1 MRLIFITIL
10 FSFYYLTTFS
20 QGFNNA
26 FIFNHRLVVLS
37 AVEELP
43 DSSYFICGHYLNQE
57 NDRLGSLYFKLD
69 QEGNLIDSLQVA
81 QLGRSYLLGFARNE
95 LFFNHSGN
103 IVVGFR
109 NAFSGE
115 LWRQRIQEVNF
126 TDLTLV
132 SDVLLDT
139 LAEHLNLRVF
149 DGSMIIQNKFDST
162 YLMFITTVDT
172 SYTIGE
178 PGWAGCN
185 LIHLSSNFQI
195 LNIKRYFVNIAGW
208 GIGAKEI
215 IQVSENEFILLMVKY
230 LESGT
235 PSQRT
240 WHTIIKK
247 VNAQGDELWSWESM
261 DNQSDIGQRGLT
273 LTDDG
278 GFLYTYLK
286 GFFISNGWS
295 YIPTV
300 RKIKLHPQTQV
311 EEWSI
316 ALGGVTTGNSSTSVF
331 SDIESI
337 NDTLFVT
344 AGGTFDSN
352 DMYQHGGRLVQF
364 TLNGAKI
371 WQRDFFYFAHDYPNH
386 WAMHGIND
394 IALTSDGGYI
404 MAGTAVSSEIAGVPD
419 YGWVVKLN
427 CLGFMGA
434 PEAAANYAIQDNFAV
449 QFVNI
454 STQGGSYTWNF
465 GDGTVLETGENADT
479 VVHHYNGFGTYM
491 VQLIAH
497 GCNGETD
504 TLEFLVSPKLH
515 ANPDPVTEGEGYF
528 TFFPNPVVSGN
539 PFYVYL
545 NGISTHNGK
554 EVKLRFHNNSGQH
567 VTDYRLSNQQGAYMI
582 NPTLAS
588 GVYHVG
594 LYVGDEVVQ
603 VRKLVVD

>member
-1 MRLIFITIL
+1 MFNCLIGNSQLEFNKVYIFAQKACVFNSIVPVDNG
-10 FSFYYLTTFS
+10 YL
-20 QGFNNA
+20 
-26 FIFNHRLVVLS
+26 V
-37 AVEELP
+37 
-43 DSSYFICGHYLNQE
+43 CGSYLNQVQ
-57 NDRLGSLYFKLD
+57 DRLGSLYVKLD
-69 QEGNLIDSLQVA
+69 EFGVPLDSLMIA
-81 QLGRSYLLGFARNE
+81 DYLHRYLLYGSRNQ
-95 LFFNHSGN
+95 LKTNVNGN
-103 IVVGFR
+103 FVVCFR
-109 NAFSGE
+109 DDLAGSSS
-115 LWRQRIQEVNF
+115 RQRIQEI
-126 TDLTLV
+126 TPDLEV
-132 SDVLLDT
+132 VADIVLDT
-139 LAEHLNLRVF
+139 LAEYLNLTTF
-149 DGSMIIQNKFDST
+149 DGSMIIQNESDST
-162 YLMFITTVDT
+162 YLMFFTATDTTIAT
-172 SYTIGE
+172 GQ
-178 PGWAGCN
+178 PGRAGCN
-185 LIHLSSNFQI
+185 LVHLSPNFQI
-195 LNIKRYFVNIAGW
+195 LNVRRYSMNIGGWTLPAQEIVQLSDDEFV
-208 GIGAKEI
+208 
-215 IQVSENEFILLMVKY
+215 LMMRNS
-230 LESGT
+230 LITFPASLQIT
-235 PSQRT
+235 
-240 WHTIIKK
+240 HTILKK
-247 VNAQGDELWSWESM
+247 VNAQGDELWSWEST
-261 DNQSDIGQRGLT
+261 DNQRDSHQRGLT
-273 LTDDG
+273 MTVDG
-278 GFLYTYLK
+278 GYLYTYLK
-286 GFFISNGWS
+286 GFPISNGWS
-295 YIPTV
+295 YMPTL
-300 RKIKLHPQTQV
+300 RKVKIHPQTQI

-316 ALGGVTTGNSSTSVF
+316 VLGSATTGNSNTSAF

-404 MAGTAVSSEIAGVPD
+404 MAGTAVSSEIVDLPD

-434 PEAAANYAIQDNFAV
+434 PEAAANYEIQDNFAV
-449 QFVNI
+449 QFVNT

-497 GCNGETD
+497 GCNGEAD
-504 TLEFLVSPKLH
+504 TLEFFVSPKLH
-515 ANPDPVTEGEGYF
+515 ANPDPVTEGTGYF

-567 VTDYRLSNQQGAYMI
+567 VTDYRLSAQQGAYMI